1 MESVLM
7 AGLNR
12 AYKRRGNA
20 VALNGAPTLCLDAG
34 SKISYPGT
42 GTAWT
47 DLSGNAN
54 NGTLVNGPTF
64 DSANGGSLVFDGV
77 NDYASTPLSL
87 GGYTAFT
94 IAAWIKTTVVSKEIA
109 ATYGVNNIFDF
120 WISASNKVVLY
131 VYATGGAVS
140 YRTSIASITTGSW
153 VYCVGVYNG
162 STPAIDMYTNGAL
175 SNGALTGTIPASV
188 ATGASTVVIGN
199 ANTGTF
205 YFNGSMG
212 QVSIYNRA
220 LTAAEVATNFS
231 LLRGRYGI

>member
-1 MESVLM
+1 M

-12 AYKRRGNA
+12 AYKRRPNA
-20 VALNGAPTLCLDAG
+20 VALNGAPVLCLDAG

-77 NDYASTPLSL
+77 NNYASTPLNL
-87 GGYTAFT
+87 GGYTTFT
-94 IAAWIKTTVVSKEIA
+94 IAAWIKTTVVSKDII
-109 ATYGVNNIFDF
+109 ATYGVTNIFEL
-120 WISASNKVVLY
+120 WISTSNKVALY
-131 VYATGGAVS
+131 VYATGGATS
-140 YRTSIASITTGSW
+140 YRTSVASITTGSW
-153 VYCVGVYNG
+153 IYCVGVYDG
-162 STPAIDMYTNGAL
+162 STPTLNMYINGVL
-175 SNGALTGTIPASV
+175 SNGGLTGTIPASV

-199 ANTGTF
+199 ATTGSY

-220 LTAAEVATNFS
+220 LSAAEVATNFE

>member
-1 MESVLM
+1 M

-20 VALNGAPTLCLDAG
+20 VALNGAPVLCLDAG
-34 SKISYPGT
+34 STISYPGT

-87 GGYTAFT
+87 GGSTAFT
-94 IAAWIKTTVVSKEIA
+94 IAAWIKTTVVSKDIL
-109 ATYGVNNIFDF
+109 ATYGVTNIFEF
-120 WISASNKVVLY
+120 WISASNKVALY
-131 VYATGGAVS
+131 VYATGGATS
-140 YRTSIASITTGSW
+140 YRTSVASITTGSW
-153 VYCVGVYNG
+153 IYCVGVYDG
-162 STPAIDMYTNGAL
+162 STPTLNTYINGAL
-175 SNGALTGTIPASV
+175 SNGGLTGTIPASV

-199 ANTGTF
+199 ANTGGF

-220 LTAAEVATNFS
+220 LSATEIATNFE